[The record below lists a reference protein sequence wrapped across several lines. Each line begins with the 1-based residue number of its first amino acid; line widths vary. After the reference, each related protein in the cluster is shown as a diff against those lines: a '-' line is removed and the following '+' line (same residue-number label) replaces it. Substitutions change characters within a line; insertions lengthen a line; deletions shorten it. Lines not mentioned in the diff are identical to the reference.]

1 VGTSGA
7 TGGGG
12 AAAAAANDTAH
23 PAGGGG
29 DLTNG
34 STARPTTDSSP
45 AGLTIMTI
53 PSHSDTLFPLLV
65 QRMSP
70 LWVPRQ
76 AHRIEGGASFEMTD
90 WKVRIGELRILAGPG
105 QGRVRGCLCEV
116 EFLGGGDG
124 DQGGMEGMARA
135 FIEGLARDSG
145 VAVDSMKVVG
155 PVAGEG
161 SESVRQYMDLLRF
174 ARS

>member
-1 VGTSGA
+1 
-7 TGGGG
+7 
-12 AAAAAANDTAH
+12 
-23 PAGGGG
+23 
-29 DLTNG
+29 
-34 STARPTTDSSP
+34 
-45 AGLTIMTI
+45 MTI

-90 WKVRIGELRILAGPG
+90 WKVRIGELRISAGQG
-105 QGRVRGCLCEV
+105 QGRVRGCVCEA

-124 DQGGMEGMARA
+124 DQEGMEGMARA
-135 FIEGLARDSG
+135 FIEGLARDSS
-145 VAVDSMKVVG
+145 VAVDGIKVVG

-161 SESVRQYMDLLRF
+161 SELVRQYMDLLKF